1 MENKKNQLEQVA
13 DVLKGMF
20 NEKEL
25 AMMEAEYQKMLKE
38 WEEKQKEKGA
48 STTKDEG

>member
-1 MENKKNQLEQVA
+1 MEEKKNQLEQVV
-13 DVLKGMF
+13 DVVKGMF

-38 WEEKQKEKGA
+38 WEEKQKEK
-48 STTKDEG
+48 KED

>member
-1 MENKKNQLEQVA
+1 MKEKKNQLEQVT

-25 AMMEAEYQKMLKE
+25 AMMEAQYQKMMKE
-38 WEEKQKEKGA
+38 WEEKKKA
-48 STTKDEG
+48 STTKDES

>member
-1 MENKKNQLEQVA
+1 MEEKKNGLDKVT

-25 AMMEAEYQKMLKE
+25 AEMEAQYQKMMKE
-38 WEEKQKEKGA
+38 WEEKQKQNKE
-48 STTKDEG
+48 D

>member
-1 MENKKNQLEQVA
+1 METKKNQLEQVA

-25 AMMEAEYQKMLKE
+25 AMMEAQYQKMLKE
-38 WEEKQKEKGA
+38 WEEKQNEKETNKE
-48 STTKDEG
+48 D

>member
-1 MENKKNQLEQVA
+1 MKEKKTQLEQVT

-25 AMMEAEYQKMLKE
+25 AMMEMEYQKMLRE
-38 WEEKQKEKGA
+38 WEQKQKEKG
-48 STTKDEG
+48 STTKPEE

>member
-1 MENKKNQLEQVA
+1 MEEKKNQLEQVT

-38 WEEKQKEKGA
+38 WEEKKA
-48 STTKDEG
+48 STTKNEE

>member
-1 MENKKNQLEQVA
+1 MEDKKNQLEQVT

-25 AMMEAEYQKMLKE
+25 AMMEAEYQKMMKE
-38 WEEKQKEKGA
+38 WEEKKAA
-48 STTKDEG
+48 STTKNEE

>member
-1 MENKKNQLEQVA
+1 MEDKKNGLDKVT

-25 AMMEAEYQKMLKE
+25 REMEAEYQKMMKE
-38 WEEKQKEKGA
+38 WEEKKKA
-48 STTKDEG
+48 STTKDES

>member
-1 MENKKNQLEQVA
+1 MEEKKNGLDKVA

-38 WEEKQKEKGA
+38 WEEKQKE
-48 STTKDEG
+48 TKKN